1 MFSGKDVPATGTSL
15 GLERIITVMEELA
28 MLPTTPT
35 VSQVLVTVFARALFG
50 ESLQV
55 ASELRSA
62 GISAEVYVNDDK
74 LKKQL
79 DYANKKGIPLVLII
93 GPDEKEKG
101 EVVLRDMEQKNQ
113 ATVPRQE
120 LVNKIKA
127 MALTSSR

>member
-1 MFSGKDVPATGTSL
+1 
-15 GLERIITVMEELA
+15 LERIITVMEELA

-35 VSQVLVTVFARALFG
+35 VSQVLVTMFDRGLFG
-50 ESLQV
+50 ESLKV

-79 DYANKKGIPLVLII
+79 DYANKKKIPLVLII
-93 GPDEKEKG
+93 GPDEKERG
-101 EVVLRDMEQKNQ
+101 EVVVKDMEGKTQT
-113 ATVPRQE
+113 TVPGKE

-127 MALTSSR
+127 ILLAAS

>member
-1 MFSGKDVPATGTSL
+1 
-15 GLERIITVMEELA
+15 MEELA

-35 VSQVLVTVFARALFG
+35 VSQLLVTMFDRGLFG
-50 ESLQV
+50 ESLTV

-79 DYANKKGIPLVLII
+79 DYANKKGIPLVIII

-101 EVVLRDMEQKNQ
+101 EVVLKDMEQKIQ

-127 MALTSSR
+127 MALTFSR